1 MWLLHVHVFIGSAYQ
16 HKVLFGE
23 GKPIWASNIN
33 CSGNEYRLADC
44 PGFNPAN
51 VKMCTSRRDA
61 GVVCYSNLGKY
72 KFYFISFNARMQL
85 WKKLLEYCTSFL
97 KKYIISGCIGIE
109 LWKSSEFRE
118 FKLPPFT

>member
-1 MWLLHVHVFIGSAYQ
+1 LLHVHVFIGSAYQ

-51 VKMCTSRRDA
+51 VKMCTSRR
-61 GVVCYSNLGKY
+61 
-72 KFYFISFNARMQL
+72 L
-85 WKKLLEYCTSFL
+85 WKLNTARIDEAV
-97 KKYIISGCIGIE
+97 CIPHKINKE
-109 LWKSSEFRE
+109 LN
-118 FKLPPFT
+118 